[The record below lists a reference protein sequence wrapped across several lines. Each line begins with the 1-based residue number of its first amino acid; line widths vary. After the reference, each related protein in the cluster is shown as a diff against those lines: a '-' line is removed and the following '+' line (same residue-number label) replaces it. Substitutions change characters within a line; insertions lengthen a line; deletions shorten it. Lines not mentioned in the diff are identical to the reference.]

1 MAAITSKMVE
11 ETYKLGVK
19 AFKKQINANTAANQL
34 NNQLK
39 MNYNSALMYVYNI
52 QAMLLGQQY
61 KRIMKEEDTNYFLLQ
76 ILKEFGEE
84 YFNKALFA
92 VKLHI
97 DYIKS
102 INKPSNVEQLYNQ
115 LIKKHNV
122 QYKNLDIS
130 NNENEQSIKENTDE
144 SNFEDVIELPMN
156 FTYEKDLQTALVR
169 QAENLFNG
177 YKIFGENLDG
187 IEYTISGKRIDLL
200 LENNS
205 DNSLLAIELKSGIA
219 DFKVFGQI
227 SMYLGLL
234 SKEFPDKKLNGIII
248 AGKID
253 ESLKNACLLTDKIKL
268 MTYKMELLLETE

>member
-1 MAAITSKMVE
+1 MATITSKMVE
-11 ETYKLGVK
+11 ETYKLGVNV
-19 AFKKQINANTAANQL
+19 FKKQINGNQAANKL
-34 NNQLK
+34 NSELK

-52 QAMLLGQQY
+52 QAMLLGRQY
-61 KRIMKEEDTNYFLLQ
+61 KRIMKEEDTNYFLMQ
-76 ILKEFGEE
+76 ILKEFGND

-115 LIKKHNV
+115 LLKKHDI
-122 QYKNLDIS
+122 QY
-130 NNENEQSIKENTDE
+130 NNWENNAVIDE
-144 SNFEDVIELPMN
+144 STGDIEDKNSSDDDIESPLK

-169 QAENLFNG
+169 QAENLFIG
-177 YKIFGENLDG
+177 YKIYGEDLEG
-187 IEYTISGKRIDLL
+187 IEYTISGRRIDLL
-200 LENNS
+200 LESASN
-205 DNSLLAIELKSGIA
+205 NSLLAIELKSGIA

-234 SKEFPDKKLNGIII
+234 SKEFPDKILNGVII

-253 ESLKNACLLTDKIKL
+253 DTLKNACLLTDKIKL
-268 MTYKMELLLETE
+268 MTYKMELKLENE